1 MKKLFPILLVVVG
14 LAFAVG
20 GGYTIYRGF
29 DARSEVKSEL
39 EAQNIV
45 TPDDASIPGVVV
57 NDVESAKSMAAI
69 IDTHANETTGGL
81 TYSELGRFMTPD
93 GDPAGTSDPELAVL
107 DASGNPVSNP
117 ARTTAFQASALR
129 TSLFSSVMAFEISTL
144 VIGLGLMLIVLG
156 LAVAGVGV
164 ALAALVL
171 PKLAHLLHVEP
182 VVYEAE
188 AAHAHDHDVP
198 THAVPA

>member
-1 MKKLFPILLVVVG
+1 VKKLFPILLVVVG
-14 LAFAVG
+14 LAFAIG

-45 TPDDASIPGVVV
+45 TPEDASIPGVVV
-57 NDVESAKSMAAI
+57 NDVDSAKSMAAI
-69 IDTHANETTGGL
+69 IDTHASEATGGL

-93 GDPAGTSDPELAVL
+93 GDPAGTSDPEQAVL

-182 VVYEAE
+182 VVAEAE
-188 AAHAHDHDVP
+188 AAHAHASDIP

>member
-1 MKKLFPILLVVVG
+1 MKKLFPILLIVLGVV
-14 LAFAVG
+14 FAIG

-45 TPDDASIPGVVV
+45 TPEDASIPNVLV
-57 NDVESAKSMAAI
+57 NDIATARSMAAI
-69 IDTHANETTGGL
+69 IDEHARSSSDGL
-81 TYSELGRFMTPD
+81 TYAEMGRFMTPD
-93 GDPAGTSDPELAVL
+93 GDPAGTSDPEQAVL
-107 DASGNPVSNP
+107 DADGNPVSNP
-117 ARTTAFQASALR
+117 ARTSAFQASALR

-144 VIGLGLMLIVLG
+144 VIGLGLMLVVLG
-156 LAVAGVGV
+156 LAVAGVGI

-182 VVYEAE
+182 VVAEAE
-188 AAHAHDHDVP
+188 AAHAVP
-198 THAVPA
+198 SNVAPA

>member
-1 MKKLFPILLVVVG
+1 VKKLFPILLIVLGV
-14 LAFAVG
+14 AFAVG

-29 DARSEVKSEL
+29 DARAEVQDEL

-57 NDVESAKSMAAI
+57 NDVATARSMAEI
-69 IDTHANETTGGL
+69 IDTHARESSDGL
-81 TYSELGRFMTPD
+81 TYAEMGRFMTPD
-93 GDPAGTSDPELAVL
+93 GDPAGTNDPEQAVL
-107 DASGNPVSNP
+107 NADGDPVSNP
-117 ARTTAFQASALR
+117 ARTSAFQASALR

-144 VIGLGLMLIVLG
+144 VMGLGLMLVVLG
-156 LAVAGVGV
+156 FAIAGVGI

-188 AAHAHDHDVP
+188 VEHSTKVP
-198 THAVPA
+198 TSALPA

>member
-1 MKKLFPILLVVVG
+1 MKKLFPILLMVVG
-14 LAFAVG
+14 LAFAIG
-20 GGYTIYRGF
+20 GGYTIYRGY
-29 DARSEVKSEL
+29 DARSEVQSEL
-39 EAQNIV
+39 KAQNIV

-57 NDVESAKSMAAI
+57 DDIATARSMADI
-69 IDTHANETTGGL
+69 IDHHARTSSDGL
-81 TYSELGRFMTPD
+81 TYSEMGRFMTPD
-93 GDPAGTSDPELAVL
+93 GDPAGTNDPEAAVL
-107 DASGNPVSNP
+107 GADGNPVSNP

-144 VIGLGLMLIVLG
+144 VMGLGLMLVVLG

-182 VVYEAE
+182 VVAEAE
-188 AAHAHDHDVP
+188 AAHAHVSDIP
-198 THAVPA
+198 THALPA

>member
-1 MKKLFPILLVVVG
+1 MKKLFPILLIVLGV
-14 LAFAVG
+14 AFVAG
-20 GGYTIYRGF
+20 GGYTIYRGY
-29 DARSEVKSEL
+29 DARNQVEDEL
-39 EAQNIV
+39 AAQNIV

-69 IDTHANETTGGL
+69 IDEHALESSGGL
-81 TYSELGRFMTPD
+81 TYAEMGRFMTPD
-93 GDPAGTSDPELAVL
+93 GDPAGTNDPEQAVL
-107 DASGNPVSNP
+107 NADGDPVSNP
-117 ARTTAFQASALR
+117 ARTSAFQASALR

-144 VIGLGLMLIVLG
+144 VMGLGLMLVVLG
-156 LAVAGVGV
+156 FAVAGVGI

-188 AAHAHDHDVP
+188 VEHEAKVP
-198 THAVPA
+198 TSALPA

>member
-1 MKKLFPILLVVVG
+1 MKKLFPILLIVLGV
-14 LAFAVG
+14 AFAIG

-29 DARSEVKSEL
+29 DARSEVKDEL

-57 NDVESAKSMAAI
+57 NDVATARSMADI
-69 IDTHANETTGGL
+69 IDTHASESTGGL
-81 TYSELGRFMTPD
+81 TYAELGRFMTPD
-93 GDPAGTSDPELAVL
+93 GDPAGTSDPEQAVL
-107 DASGNPVSNP
+107 DANGNTVTNP

-144 VIGLGLMLIVLG
+144 VIGLGLMLVVLG
-156 LAVAGVGV
+156 LAVAGVGI

-188 AAHAHDHDVP
+188 VEHSANAP

>member
-1 MKKLFPILLVVVG
+1 MKKLFPILLMVLGV
-14 LAFAVG
+14 AFVAA

-29 DARSEVKSEL
+29 DARDEVRNEL
-39 EAQNIV
+39 VAQNIV
-45 TPDDASIPGVVV
+45 TPEDASIPNALVD
-57 NDVESAKSMAAI
+57 DVATARSMADI
-69 IDTHANETTGGL
+69 IDEHARQSTGGL

-93 GDPAGTSDPELAVL
+93 GDPAGTNDPEQAVL
-107 DASGNPVSNP
+107 DGNGNPVSNP

-144 VIGLGLMLIVLG
+144 VMGLGLMLVVLG
-156 LAVAGVGV
+156 FAVGGVGV

-182 VVYEAE
+182 VVAEAE
-188 AAHAHDHDVP
+188 AAHEHSVP
-198 THAVPA
+198 PSAVPA

>member
-1 MKKLFPILLVVVG
+1 MKKLFPILLIVLGV
-14 LAFAVG
+14 AFAVG

-29 DARSEVKSEL
+29 DARSEVESEL
-39 EAQNIV
+39 KAQNIV

-57 NDVESAKSMAAI
+57 NDVATARSMAEI
-69 IDTHANETTGGL
+69 IDVHARESSDGL
-81 TYSELGRFMTPD
+81 TYAEMGRFMTPD
-93 GDPAGTSDPELAVL
+93 GDPAGTNDPEAAVL
-107 DASGNPVSNP
+107 NADGDPVSNP
-117 ARTTAFQASALR
+117 ARTSAFQASALR

-144 VIGLGLMLIVLG
+144 VIGLGLMLVVLG
-156 LAVAGVGV
+156 FAIAGVGI

-188 AAHAHDHDVP
+188 VEHSTKVP
-198 THAVPA
+198 THALPA

>member
-1 MKKLFPILLVVVG
+1 VKKLFPILLIVLGV
-14 LAFAVG
+14 AFAIG

-29 DARSEVKSEL
+29 DARSEVQSEL
-39 EAQNIV
+39 EAQAIV

-57 NDVESAKSMAAI
+57 NDVATARSMAEI
-69 IDTHANETTGGL
+69 IDVHARESSDGL
-81 TYSELGRFMTPD
+81 TYAEMGRFMSPD
-93 GDPAGTSDPELAVL
+93 GDPAGTNDPEAAVL
-107 DASGNPVSNP
+107 NADGDPVSNP
-117 ARTTAFQASALR
+117 ARTSAFQASALR

-144 VIGLGLMLIVLG
+144 VIGLGLMLVVLG
-156 LAVAGVGV
+156 LAVAGVGI

-188 AAHAHDHDVP
+188 VEHAKVLP
-198 THAVPA
+198 TKVAPA

>member
-1 MKKLFPILLVVVG
+1 MKKLFPILLIVLGV
-14 LAFAVG
+14 AFAVG

-45 TPDDASIPGVVV
+45 TPEDASIPNVLV
-57 NDVESAKSMAAI
+57 NDIATARSMAAI
-69 IDTHANETTGGL
+69 IDEHARSSSDGL
-81 TYSELGRFMTPD
+81 TYAQMGRFMTPD
-93 GDPAGTSDPELAVL
+93 GDPAGTSDPEQAVL
-107 DASGNPVSNP
+107 DANGNPVSNP
-117 ARTTAFQASALR
+117 ARTSAFQASALR

-144 VIGLGLMLIVLG
+144 VIGLGLMLVVLG
-156 LAVAGVGV
+156 MAVAGVGV

-182 VVYEAE
+182 VVAEAE
-188 AAHAHDHDVP
+188 AAHTVP
-198 THAVPA
+198 TNVAPA

>member
-1 MKKLFPILLVVVG
+1 MKKLFPIMLMVLG
-14 LAFAVG
+14 IAFVAG

-29 DARSEVKSEL
+29 DARSEVKTEL

-57 NDVESAKSMAAI
+57 RDVESARSMAAI
-69 IDTHANETTGGL
+69 IDEHASEASGGL
-81 TYSELGRFMTPD
+81 TYAEMGRFMTAD
-93 GDPAGTSDPELAVL
+93 GDPAGTNDPEAAVL
-107 DASGNPVSNP
+107 DANGNPVSNP
-117 ARTTAFQASALR
+117 VRTTAFQASALR

-144 VIGLGLMLIVLG
+144 VIGLGLMLVALG
-156 LAVAGVGV
+156 LAVGGVGV

-182 VVYEAE
+182 VVAEAE
-188 AAHAHDHDVP
+188 EAHANQVP